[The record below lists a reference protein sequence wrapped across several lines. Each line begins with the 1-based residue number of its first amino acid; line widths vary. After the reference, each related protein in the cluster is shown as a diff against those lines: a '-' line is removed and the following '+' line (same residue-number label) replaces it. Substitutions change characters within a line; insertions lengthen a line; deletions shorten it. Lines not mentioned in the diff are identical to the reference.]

1 MQIRLG
7 TLNAWA
13 LPEPVARDTEHRI
26 DAIGKKLQDYD
37 LDVIAF
43 QEVWT
48 SAARATLQRA
58 GKRAGLV
65 HSWGGKNSGWSLAR
79 ESGGLLILSRLPIE
93 GVAFESFVLRGEPE
107 RAVANL
113 EYVSGKGF
121 VAVELRTPEGPF
133 ALINTHLH
141 ARYKT
146 RPHNYV
152 PHRTGQAIQLAAR
165 YAKSEMPMVVV
176 GDFNFREGEPDYL
189 VLRGLLGVRDAAVE
203 LDQRQ
208 DTTLTSNPYRKSRFS
223 RRKDYVFVRDGAS
236 LGLATRRIDR
246 AFDAPLE
253 IDGHAAAYSNHA
265 GLIVEFELGGTGA
278 RAQSGG
284 DPSIIQLA
292 ADLLDVGKQLAKQRR
307 QGERQ
312 LSGLGV
318 GYAAL
323 AGLAML
329 PERVSRR
336 RMLRMSLG
344 ASALA
349 ALTPGVGFSVI
360 SEVLVQDEI
369 TAFKQAAEQLAQ
381 LDRERLV

>member
-7 TLNAWA
+7 TLNAWG
-13 LPEPVARDTEHRI
+13 LPAPLARDTDHRI
-26 DAIGKKLQDYD
+26 DAIGQKLLEYD
-37 LDVIAF
+37 LDVLAF

-48 SAARATLQRA
+48 KQARVSLQRA

-65 HSWGGKNSGWSLAR
+65 HSWAGEGASWAPGRAR
-79 ESGGLLILSRLPIE
+79 GGLLILSRLPIE
-93 GVAFESFVLRGEPE
+93 AVRFESFTLRGEPE

-121 VAVELRTPEGPF
+121 VAIELRTPEGPF

-146 RPHNYV
+146 RTHNYV

-165 YAKSEMPMVVV
+165 HAVSEMPLVVV
-176 GDFNFREGEPDYL
+176 GDFNFRENEPDYR
-189 VLRGLLGVRDAAVE
+189 VLTGLLGLRDTAVE
-203 LDQRQ
+203 LESRQ

-223 RRKDYVFVRDGAS
+223 RRKDYIFVRDGAS
-236 LGLATRRIDR
+236 RSLAPQSISR
-246 AFDAPLE
+246 AFDAPLRV
-253 IDGHAAAYSNHA
+253 DGRDAAYSNHA
-265 GLIVEFELGGTGA
+265 GLIVDFEIGGAANCAA
-278 RAQSGG
+278 RAD
-284 DPSIIQLA
+284 DPSIFALA
-292 ADLLDVGKQLAKQRR
+292 ADLLDVGKQLAKDRR
-307 QGERQ
+307 TGERQ

-318 GYAAL
+318 GVAAL
-323 AGLAML
+323 AGLTML
-329 PERVSRR
+329 PKPVSRR

-349 ALTPGVGFSVI
+349 ALTPGVGFSLV

-369 TAFKQAAEQLAQ
+369 AAFKQAAEQLAKLQ
-381 LDRERLV
+381 GLA